1 MIKDM
6 PLNGGIVKVAVDPGL
21 FKGDPGNT
29 LGSLAF
35 PYATFAT
42 IFEYQTDHTPDVDAW
57 YQVRSTIT
65 LGLEGVNATDEATGF
80 TGTQTYSD
88 TSFFKKGAMSTKAY
102 FTVKGHAVSPVGLPY
117 APDSSTLSTT
127 ADDNVVSR
135 QGVALNNVRGIS
147 NDLIK
152 AALHGSYWEV
162 SQESRQCY
170 SLLGLSAQNPAGFGI
185 ASQDDATNGT
195 LGCGQ
200 MAQYARPIVIEPS
213 SQNSDEYEWRMTFGH
228 TLGVERDPSFDAPA
242 NNTVAVI
249 KCQAFF
255 DGYFSDENGIP
266 LVMDGDSPDIFE
278 ALKANNVKI
287 GY

>member
-6 PLNGGIVKVAVDPGL
+6 PLNGGTVKVAVDPGL

-35 PYATFAT
+35 PYATFA
-42 IFEYQTDHTPDVDAW
+42 IINEYQTDHTPDVDAW

-65 LGLEGVNATDEATGF
+65 LGLEGVNSTDEATGF

-117 APDSSTLSTT
+117 DPDSETLSAT
-127 ADDNVVSR
+127 ADSNVVSR
-135 QGVALNNVRGIS
+135 QGVARNDCQGIS
-147 NDLIK
+147 NALIK
-152 AALHGSYWEV
+152 GALHGSYWEV

-170 SLLGLSAQNPAGFGI
+170 SLLGLSAQNPAGFGL
-185 ASQDDATNGT
+185 ASQDDLTNGT

-213 SQNSDEYEWRMTFGH
+213 SANSDEYEWRLTFGH
-228 TLGVERDPSFDAPA
+228 TLAVPADPSFAAPA
-242 NNTVAVI
+242 NNDVAAI
-249 KCQAFF
+249 KCQVFF

-266 LVMDGDSPDIFE
+266 LVMDGESPDIFE

>member
-1 MIKDM
+1 MTQIKDM
-6 PLNGGIVKVAVDPGL
+6 PLNGGSVKVAVDPGL

-35 PYATFAT
+35 PYSTFALGYSSNAT
-42 IFEYQTDHTPDVDAW
+42 AW
-57 YQVRSTIT
+57 SIQRSTIT
-65 LGLEGVNATDEATGF
+65 VGLDGVNATDEATGF
-80 TGTQTYSD
+80 ASAQTYSD

-102 FTVKGHAVSPVGLPY
+102 FTVKGHAVSPVSLPY
-117 APDSSTLSTT
+117 AVT
-127 ADDNVVSR
+127 ATGTGDDFI
-135 QGVALNNVRGIS
+135 VARTGTSANNCRGIVG
-147 NDLIK
+147 DLIVG
-152 AALHGSYWEV
+152 ALHGAYWEV

-170 SLLGLSAQNPAGFGI
+170 SLLGLTVQSPAGFGL
-185 ASQDDATNGT
+185 ASDNDVTNGA

-213 SQNSDEYEWRMTFGH
+213 SGNSDEYEWRCTFGH
-228 TLGVERDPSFDAPA
+228 TIAVANDPSFAAP
-242 NNTVAVI
+242 TSGDDVAI
-249 KCQAFF
+249 KCHIFF